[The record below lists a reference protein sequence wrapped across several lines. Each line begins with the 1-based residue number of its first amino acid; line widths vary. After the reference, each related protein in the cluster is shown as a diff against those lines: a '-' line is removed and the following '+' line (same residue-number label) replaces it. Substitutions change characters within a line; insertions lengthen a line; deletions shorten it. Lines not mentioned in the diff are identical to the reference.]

1 MQYMQNISDAYTI
14 NYYNLNA
21 RSYFASTVNADMSD
35 CYERFI
41 KYLKPGDSIIDVGA
55 GSGRDIKFFLK
66 CGFVVEGIDASAEL
80 CKLAS
85 DYTGISVKCCTMQE
99 WRPEKKYNGI
109 WANASLLHLPLEDI
123 NIFIQQLPEKLSDE
137 GVMYL
142 SFKENL
148 CEGIDEFG
156 RYFNGLSF
164 DIINNALSIGKEFS
178 ILENWV
184 SKDELSRTKIKWRN
198 IVIGKKKSN
207 GRKKTKS

>member
-1 MQYMQNISDAYTI
+1 MQYMQNISDASTI

-55 GSGRDIKFFLK
+55 GSGRDIKYFVK

-85 DYTGISVKCCTMQE
+85 DYTGVSIKCCTIKE

-109 WANASLLHLPLEDI
+109 WANASLLHLNMEEIQKFICSIPDI
-123 NIFIQQLPEKLSDE
+123 LQNKGILYFSLKSGIAT
-137 GVMYL
+137 
-142 SFKENL
+142 
-148 CEGIDEFG
+148 GIDADG
-156 RYFNGLSF
+156 RFFSDVSEEKVQQFIEKSTAITIVDMWKTEDKLNRSGFSW
-164 DIINNALSIGKEFS
+164 IN
-178 ILENWV
+178 V
-184 SKDELSRTKIKWRN
+184 
-198 IVIGKKKSN
+198 IVQKP
-207 GRKKTKS
+207 

>member
-1 MQYMQNISDAYTI
+1 MQYMQNISDASTI
-14 NYYNLNA
+14 NFYNLNSK
-21 RSYFASTVNADMSD
+21 SYFTSTVNVDMSN
-35 CYERFI
+35 CYERFT

-55 GSGRDIKFFLK
+55 GSGRDIKYFLK
-66 CGFVVEGIDASAEL
+66 CGFNVEGIDASVEL

-85 DYTGISVKCCTMQE
+85 DYTGVKVKCCTIEE
-99 WRPEKKYNGI
+99 WRPEKKYSGV

-123 NIFIQQLPEKLSDE
+123 NIFIQHLPEILSDE
-137 GVMYL
+137 GVLFL

-156 RYFNGLSF
+156 RFFNGLSV

-184 SKDELSRTKIKWRN
+184 SKDELLRTKIRWRN
-198 IVIGKKKSN
+198 IVIGKKKC
-207 GRKKTKS
+207 T